1 MMGWLRRRAQMSIAK
16 SMRADLQRYTNYLR
30 GGTSSEV
37 AEVLALATTARLVLR
52 EQAEGAPG
60 PSRTILDALYSG
72 EMTDE
77 NYLAPIS
84 LGSMIKTAQ
93 KQGNLRFA
101 NGLMVWFHTIRA
113 YSNVDVRVDAQE
125 MWAQLKRGFPKLREV
140 IAEYAIHD
148 KDSFEEQCRW
158 IPYAMDLSQE

>member
-1 MMGWLRRRAQMSIAK
+1 MMGWLRRRAQMSIAR
-16 SMRADLQRYTNYLR
+16 SMREDLQRYANYLR

-37 AEVLALATTARLVLR
+37 AEVLALATTARLVLTD
-52 EQAEGAPG
+52 QAEKAPG

-77 NYLAPIS
+77 NYLAPIF
-84 LGSMIKTAQ
+84 LGNMIKTAQ
-93 KQGNLRFA
+93 KEGSLRFT

-125 MWAQLKRGFPKLREV
+125 MWAQLKRGYPKLSEA
-140 IAEYAIHD
+140 IADCAVED
-148 KDSFEEQCRW
+148 KDSFEKQCRW